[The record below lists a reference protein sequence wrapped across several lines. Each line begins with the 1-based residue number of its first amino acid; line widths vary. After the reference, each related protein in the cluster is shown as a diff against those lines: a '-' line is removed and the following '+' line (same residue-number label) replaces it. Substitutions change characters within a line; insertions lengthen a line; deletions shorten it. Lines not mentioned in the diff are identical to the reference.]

1 MKSLLPFAHAIDKLN
16 NFLGKLAV
24 WAVFVSCMVSAGNAT
39 IRYLFDSSS
48 NAWLELQWYLFAV
61 TVMLGTSMVLRVN
74 EHVRVDV
81 LYGRATGTRKAKIDL
96 FGMIVFLLPATLL
109 MVWMSWPWALD
120 SYVHQ
125 EMSSNAGG
133 LIRWPVWLA
142 LPLGFVLLMLQGWSE
157 LIKRIAYLAGQGPD
171 PMGRLTDK
179 TAEEELAEALRREA
193 ASTPAPQAR

>member
-96 FGMIVFLLPATLL
+96 FGMIVFLMPATLL

-133 LIRWPVWLA
+133 LIRWPIKILVPMGFA
-142 LPLGFVLLMLQGWSE
+142 LLSLQGISE
-157 LIKRIAYLAGQGPD
+157 IIKRICFLQGSYQMDLQYERP
-171 PMGRLTDK
+171 L
-179 TAEEELAEALRREA
+179 
-193 ASTPAPQAR
+193 Q

>member
-1 MKSLLPFAHAIDKLN
+1 MKRMVPFAHAIDKLN
-16 NFLGKLAV
+16 NLLGRIAV

-81 LYGRATGTRKAKIDL
+81 LYGRASGMRKAKIDL

-120 SYVHQ
+120 AYVHQ

-133 LIRWPVWLA
+133 LIRWPIKILV
-142 LPLGFVLLMLQGWSE
+142 PLGFALLSLQGFSE
-157 LIKRIAYLAGQGPD
+157 IIKRICFLQGSYQMDLQYERP
-171 PMGRLTDK
+171 L
-179 TAEEELAEALRREA
+179 
-193 ASTPAPQAR
+193 Q

>member
-1 MKSLLPFAHAIDKLN
+1 MKRLLPFAHAIDKLN

-81 LYGRATGTRKAKIDL
+81 LYGRATGMRKAKIDL
-96 FGMIVFLLPATLL
+96 FGMIVFLMPATLL

-133 LIRWPVWLA
+133 LIRWPIKILVPMGFA
-142 LPLGFVLLMLQGWSE
+142 LLSLQGISE
-157 LIKRIAYLAGQGPD
+157 IIKRICFLQGSYQMDLQYERP
-171 PMGRLTDK
+171 L
-179 TAEEELAEALRREA
+179 
-193 ASTPAPQAR
+193 Q

>member
-1 MKSLLPFAHAIDKLN
+1 MKRLLPFAHAIDKLN

-81 LYGRATGTRKAKIDL
+81 LYGRATGMRKAKIDL
-96 FGMIVFLLPATLL
+96 FGMIAVSYTHLTLPTSDL
-109 MVWMSWPWALD
+109 V
-120 SYVHQ
+120 
-125 EMSSNAGG
+125 
-133 LIRWPVWLA
+133 
-142 LPLGFVLLMLQGWSE
+142 
-157 LIKRIAYLAGQGPD
+157 
-171 PMGRLTDK
+171 
-179 TAEEELAEALRREA
+179 
-193 ASTPAPQAR
+193 

>member
-1 MKSLLPFAHAIDKLN
+1 MKRLLPLAHAIDKLN

-39 IRYLFDSSS
+39 IRYLFDKSS

-81 LYGRATGTRKAKIDL
+81 LYGRDTGTRKAKIDL

-120 SYVHQ
+120 SFVHQ

-133 LIRWPVWLA
+133 LIRWPIKVLVPMGFA
-142 LPLGFVLLMLQGWSE
+142 LLSLQGISE
-157 LIKRIAYLAGQGPD
+157 IIKRICFLQGSYQMDLQYERP
-171 PMGRLTDK
+171 L
-179 TAEEELAEALRREA
+179 
-193 ASTPAPQAR
+193 Q

>member
-1 MKSLLPFAHAIDKLN
+1 MKNLLGVCRTIDWINEKIGRLTLWLV
-16 NFLGKLAV
+16 LGSVLI
-24 WAVFVSCMVSAGNAT
+24 SAGNA
-39 IRYLFDSSS
+39 IVRKAFSSSS

-133 LIRWPVWLA
+133 LIRWPIKILVPMGFA
-142 LPLGFVLLMLQGWSE
+142 LLSLQGISE
-157 LIKRIAYLAGQGPD
+157 IIKRICFLQGSYQMDLQYERP
-171 PMGRLTDK
+171 L
-179 TAEEELAEALRREA
+179 
-193 ASTPAPQAR
+193 Q

>member
-16 NFLGKLAV
+16 NVLGKLAV
-24 WAVFVSCMVSAGNAT
+24 WAVFVSCMVSAGNAM

-96 FGMIVFLLPATLL
+96 FGMIVFLMPATLL

-133 LIRWPVWLA
+133 LIRWPIKILVPMGFA
-142 LPLGFVLLMLQGWSE
+142 LLSLQGISE
-157 LIKRIAYLAGQGPD
+157 IIKRICFLQGSYQMDLQYERP
-171 PMGRLTDK
+171 L
-179 TAEEELAEALRREA
+179 
-193 ASTPAPQAR
+193 Q